1 MPRKLCDSW
10 VVLHGGG
17 KVQGTSVNISEG
29 SGGLSL
35 FLTLSI
41 FFQLFFPL
49 CFLFV
54 FFSLFSSFF
63 FSLALCLPHIHM
75 RKALHPRVP
84 LLCVD
89 LLFCLLR
96 CYVVYMTNP
105 VIFQRMFLSDLSFCL
120 YHFSHTVTVVLFL

>member
-41 FFQLFFPL
+41 FFQLFFLFL

-54 FFSLFSSFF
+54 FFSLFFSSLWHFLF
-63 FSLALCLPHIHM
+63 HIHM

-84 LLCVD
+84 LLCAD

-120 YHFSHTVTVVLFL
+120 YHFSHNTFPFL

>member
-17 KVQGTSVNISEG
+17 KVQGSSVNISEG
-29 SGGLSL
+29 SGGLSVNL
-35 FLTLSI
+35 FSA
-41 FFQLFFPL
+41 FFPPLFSFCLLFSFFLFF
-49 CFLFV
+49 
-54 FFSLFSSFF
+54 S
-63 FSLALCLPHIHM
+63 SLALCLPHIHM

>member
-17 KVQGTSVNISEG
+17 KVQGSSVNISEG

-105 VIFQRMFLSDLSFCL
+105 IIFQRMFLSDLSFCL

>member
-29 SGGLSL
+29 LGGLSL

-41 FFQLFFPL
+41 FFQLFF
-49 CFLFV
+49 FSSV
-54 FFSLFSSFF
+54 FFLSSCLFFPLFF

-105 VIFQRMFLSDLSFCL
+105 IIFQRMFLSDLSFCL
-120 YHFSHTVTVVLFL
+120 YHFSHNSCPFL